1 MILAPGNPA
10 RKAQMEKM
18 QMSDTAN
25 TTAKP
30 EKRKVADHYL
40 LGADGTVVKTMEEA
54 VGIRYVSINRPQQPF
69 DFIFEGATAGSALA
83 MLACF
88 GAKTKATNEASR
100 VRNGEG
106 GGDDE
111 QLSAI
116 EEVFESL
123 KNGVWREKGEGGGSR
138 IDRQTVAEV
147 LVSLLGDKAD
157 GTVDTIAQRFTDG
170 HTTAKHGKMT
180 GEQYFKLVW
189 SNDKVKAAYRT
200 AKGQTGPALDD
211 LA

>member
-1 MILAPGNPA
+1 MTDTNTAA
-10 RKAQMEKM
+10 KAD
-18 QMSDTAN
+18 S
-25 TTAKP
+25 
-30 EKRKVADHYL
+30 KRKVADHFL
-40 LGADGTVVKTMEEA
+40 LDAEGNVVKEMEKA
-54 VGIRYVSINRPQQPF
+54 VGIRYVSVNRPHAPF
-69 DFIFEGATAGSALA
+69 DFIFKDATAGSALA

-116 EEVFESL
+116 DEVFEAL
-123 KNGVWREKGEGGGSR
+123 VNGVWREKGEGGGSR
-138 IDRQTVAEV
+138 IDRETVAQV

-157 GTVDTIAQRFTDG
+157 GNAITIAQRFVDG
-170 HTTAKHGKMT
+170 HETVKHGKMT